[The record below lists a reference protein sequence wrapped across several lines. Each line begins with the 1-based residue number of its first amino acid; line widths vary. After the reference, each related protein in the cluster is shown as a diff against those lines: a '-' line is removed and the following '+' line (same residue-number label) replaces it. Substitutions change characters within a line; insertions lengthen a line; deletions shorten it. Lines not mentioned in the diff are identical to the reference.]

1 MAQPVPKPPV
11 ARRPQRVAVIG
22 AGHYHATLA
31 PFYLRILQNEKVD
44 IVGVHDPDRGVAEDR
59 AKRCGSTA
67 YTDYRAMIDKTKPDF
82 VLSLNRHVDM
92 PAPFRFLVDS
102 GIPFLAEKP
111 WGIDDKTVNELADYA
126 EKKNA
131 WATAPMSFRY
141 SWWAE
146 TARKDRPRQHS
157 RHGHIRLGKNGN
169 FIRDRWRRSLQEHQ
183 WRRELECH
191 PHGPGLWLSVIK
203 TATASMREHMIV
215 PTLSVFVWRGRCRRA

>member
-1 MAQPVPKPPV
+1 HIIRLVMTTIDPQNRRQFLRSASNLAIGGFALSSMARQVPRPPV
-11 ARRPQRVAVIG
+11 ARRPKRVAVIG
-22 AGHYHATLA
+22 VGHYHATLA
-31 PFYLRILQNEKVD
+31 PFYLRILQNEKLD

-59 AKRCGSTA
+59 AGRCGSTA

-92 PAPFRFLVDS
+92 TAPFRFLVDS

-131 WATAPMSFRY
+131 WATAPLSFRY

-146 TARKDRPRQHS
+146 TARKM
-157 RHGHIRLGKNGN
+157 
-169 FIRDRWRRSLQEHQ
+169 
-183 WRRELECH
+183 
-191 PHGPGLWLSVIK
+191 V
-203 TATASMREHMIV
+203 
-215 PTLSVFVWRGRCRRA
+215 